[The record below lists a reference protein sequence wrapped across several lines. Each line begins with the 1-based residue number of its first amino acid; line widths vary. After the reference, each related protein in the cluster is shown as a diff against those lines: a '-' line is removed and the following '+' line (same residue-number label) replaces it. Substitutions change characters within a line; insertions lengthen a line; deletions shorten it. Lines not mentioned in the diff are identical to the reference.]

1 MHVVRGCRDDLSVN
15 LVLALLVGWML
26 LSVPLG
32 LAVAAVLRGP
42 RRRLR
47 VGSLTPVPVV
57 GDNAL
62 MDVA

>member
-1 MHVVRGCRDDLSVN
+1 MN
-15 LVLALLVGWML
+15 LVLSLFVGWML